1 MKQKV
6 SVFLLG
12 IALFSSVVSL
22 NAHVKTH
29 YHHSA
34 NFSCY
39 KTYSSLKLQSGDS
52 LWDNRIKQDV
62 DSQRAAKGW
71 TKVDS
76 SCVLY
81 RGGDEELTTLQ
92 EGAAEVLDA
101 GEPGS
106 LVGDK
111 AMR

>member
-1 MKQKV
+1 MKQEI

-12 IALFSSVVSL
+12 IALFSDVVSL
-22 NAHVKTH
+22 NAQVKTN
-29 YHHSA
+29 YGHSA
-34 NFSCY
+34 DFRSY
-39 KTYSSLKLQSGDS
+39 KTYSWLTVQSGDS
-52 LWDNRIKQDV
+52 LWYDRIKQDV
-62 DSQRAAKGW
+62 DSQRAVKGW

-81 RGGDEELTTLQ
+81 RGGAEGLTTLQ

-101 GEPGS
+101 AEPGS